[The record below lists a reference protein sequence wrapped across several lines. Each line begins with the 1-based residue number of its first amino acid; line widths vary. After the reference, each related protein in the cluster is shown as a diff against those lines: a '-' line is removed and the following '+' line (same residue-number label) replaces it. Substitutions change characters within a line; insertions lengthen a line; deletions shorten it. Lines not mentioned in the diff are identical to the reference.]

1 MKLKK
6 IHFNLFFYYCLILS
20 FFIDKRTHAYM
31 RTEEG
36 QREFEEMFPLFN
48 KVNIIL
54 YLCLFLASLLFYIFV
69 CNLFGVSCL
78 SSPGLVVKNYDV
90 LFEKKIQKYKVQIVK
105 ADTPFFPFIGLKIT
119 RREEN
124 E

>member
-54 YLCLFLASLLFYIFV
+54 YLCLFLASLLFYKFV
-69 CNLFGVSCL
+69 CTLFGLNFL
-78 SSPGLVVKNYDV
+78 SAPGLVVKGHDV
-90 LFEKKIQKYKVQIVK
+90 LFEKKYRKYKIQLVK
-105 ADTPFFPFIGLKIT
+105 ADTPFFPFVGLKIT
-119 RREEN
+119 RRED
-124 E
+124 